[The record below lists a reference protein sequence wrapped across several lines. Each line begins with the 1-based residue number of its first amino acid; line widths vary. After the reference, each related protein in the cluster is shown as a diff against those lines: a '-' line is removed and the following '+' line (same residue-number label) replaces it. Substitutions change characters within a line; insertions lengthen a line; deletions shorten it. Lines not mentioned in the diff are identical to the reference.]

1 MENYIFA
8 LKYCTIFGFLNFHV
22 SHLNHEKFK
31 LCLQNTLNMSKTT
44 RVYYGAL
51 QFSSRVRHYSFT
63 TFLKYNN
70 FCEHHFVIVLYALSF
85 FLSFIAKG
93 LATCRLG
100 GVISAQKV
108 LF

>member
-1 MENYIFA
+1 MR
-8 LKYCTIFGFLNFHV
+8 KGFSD
-22 SHLNHEKFK
+22 SHRGLGITHS
-31 LCLQNTLNMSKTT
+31 QP
-44 RVYYGAL
+44 
-51 QFSSRVRHYSFT
+51 
-63 TFLKYNN
+63 FLKYH

-93 LATCRLG
+93 LSMCRLG